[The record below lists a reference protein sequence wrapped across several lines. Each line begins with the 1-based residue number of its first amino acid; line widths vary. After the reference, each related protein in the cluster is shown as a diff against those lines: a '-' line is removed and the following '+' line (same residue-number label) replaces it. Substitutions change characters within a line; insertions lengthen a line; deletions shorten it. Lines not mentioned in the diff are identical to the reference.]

1 MPVSKGVERTVRTM
15 ASTLIDAVSGMLDKA
30 RDGDG
35 RESIDNRERGC
46 GHLKPNACYIR
57 SDLAALGAPDGEIPP
72 FVEFDD
78 PIEYREHT
86 GRGAII
92 PGFKAFPGNSFLKH
106 YRGDGRTTTP
116 KGDIDDHFDRLDRHG
131 FDGDHY
137 ADMTSTRAI
146 DVLMSVGVSN
156 YESPDEYIEECRTRG
171 LNLKIPVSNNQAPPV
186 IEPLRTRVFV
196 IHPHGCGE
204 NRPGI
209 IGYAYVTRNVFTT
222 GTKATGDDP
231 DIPKWAENYA
241 STRPDFDVV
250 DRGDPIG
257 EDEMVDDAQSTI
269 EDAFAGDGTDDV
281 KDFDGDPTD
290 RRGDTE
296 ERDVATLTVADG
308 DAAGDVSGLEVEFG
322 RGDIPASARTESFED
337 AVDDGPLTYNALKVI
352 AGNRDDVDVDA
363 HPSQDDLVGGLVDDA
378 YAFVP
383 AYLPDHADEDG
394 VAPVG
399 DGGGS

>member
-1 MPVSKGVERTVRTM
+1 M
-15 ASTLIDAVSGMLDKA
+15 ASTLIDSVSGMLDKA
-30 RDGDG
+30 RDGDE

-106 YRGDGRTTTP
+106 YRADGRTTTP
-116 KGDIDDHFDRLDRHG
+116 KGDIDDHFGRLDRYG

-222 GTKATGDDP
+222 GTKATADDP

-241 STRPDFDVV
+241 STRADFDVV

-269 EDAFAGDGTDDV
+269 ADAYTEDADD
-281 KDFDGDPTD
+281 DPATVVPSD
-290 RRGDTE
+290 KPG
-296 ERDVATLTVADG
+296 RDVEEAGSSTNPDGEPMPTADPDESDDDLSG
-308 DAAGDVSGLEVEFG
+308 SQVVDLKQVDYNVLKAWAGS
-322 RGDIPASARTESFED
+322 
-337 AVDDGPLTYNALKVI
+337 
-352 AGNRDDVDVDA
+352 RDDVEVSQSPSKQDLIDAARERGVDA
-363 HPSQDDLVGGLVDDA
+363 ATVR
-378 YAFVP
+378 
-383 AYLPDHADEDG
+383 
-394 VAPVG
+394 
-399 DGGGS
+399 GSE